1 MPEGHSLSF
10 VLLPTSALPSA
21 ADFRLAWRDIAKGA
35 APPTENKWDAQS
47 IEVELD
53 DVTTIATLM
62 PAPVPNQEAEAAAA
76 SSVSAMGTRGFS
88 PAPHVAH
95 LAVVSLS
102 PKASPVERLLRHTR
116 VVAALTKA
124 SHAIGVYEGNARATH
139 DPAFYVDVVANGPDL
154 PLMLWNGISLAKTPD
169 TVELLTLGMAQLG
182 FPDLLLVGPAG
193 QGNDAL
199 LFAFNLLGYV
209 ISRGGPIPEGET
221 VGRTAAEKLPVTYVP
236 SPIDPAVR
244 VMKVDLLRP
253 KKGWWP
259 FGRN

>member
-1 MPEGHSLSF
+1 MTLNSDHARRPLHLFRAVADVGASIRRRLS
-10 VLLPTSALPSA
+10 S
-21 ADFRLAWRDIAKGA
+21 RLARSDQGC
-35 APPTENKWDAQS
+35 APTHREQ
-47 IEVELD
+47 VG
-53 DVTTIATLM
+53 
-62 PAPVPNQEAEAAAA
+62 
-76 SSVSAMGTRGFS
+76 SA
-88 PAPHVAH
+88 APHVAH

-124 SHAIGVYEGNARATH
+124 SHAIGVYEGNANATH

-236 SPIDPAVR
+236 SPVDPSVR
-244 VMKVDLLRP
+244 VMKVELPRP